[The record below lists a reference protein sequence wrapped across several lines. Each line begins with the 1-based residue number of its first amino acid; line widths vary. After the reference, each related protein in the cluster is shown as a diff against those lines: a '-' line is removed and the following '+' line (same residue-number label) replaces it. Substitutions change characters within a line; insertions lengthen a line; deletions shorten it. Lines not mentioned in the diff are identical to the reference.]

1 TNPPTAAYAYGYVQ
15 SARAHNGM
23 YTRGLGPAHH
33 RAALHRDGRH
43 PPHYPRSRSSRSSPS
58 SLPPSSPARAH
69 GDGKLMETV
78 DYRYHDPPSR
88 PRGAQQQKQQHH
100 QQEALQRVLPPG
112 FAIAAPALAR
122 SPAAVGATVSKC
134 RFVGG
139 SEEGDEEDEED
150 VQQKKVTA
158 IHAVKVKRLGIML
171 SALRRACGLSKVA
184 EKTSG
189 RAINADMIV

>member
-1 TNPPTAAYAYGYVQ
+1 
-15 SARAHNGM
+15 
-23 YTRGLGPAHH
+23 
-33 RAALHRDGRH
+33 
-43 PPHYPRSRSSRSSPS
+43 
-58 SLPPSSPARAH
+58 
-69 GDGKLMETV
+69 METV

-88 PRGAQQQKQQHH
+88 PYVSWHEGYTLQRRGAQQQKQQHH

-122 SPAAVGATVSKC
+122 SPTAVGAAGSKC

-139 SEEGDEEDEED
+139 SEEGDEDED

-158 IHAVKVKRLGIML
+158 IHVVKVKRLDIML

>member
-1 TNPPTAAYAYGYVQ
+1 
-15 SARAHNGM
+15 
-23 YTRGLGPAHH
+23 
-33 RAALHRDGRH
+33 
-43 PPHYPRSRSSRSSPS
+43 
-58 SLPPSSPARAH
+58 
-69 GDGKLMETV
+69 METV

-88 PRGAQQQKQQHH
+88 PYVSWHEGYTLQRRGAQQQKQQHH

-134 RFVGG
+134 GFVGG
-139 SEEGDEEDEED
+139 SEGDEDEDED
-150 VQQKKVTA
+150 VQQKKVAA
-158 IHAVKVKRLGIML
+158 IHVVKVKRLNIML